1 MRLSRMWK
9 DECLC
14 EKKKS
19 MNRLKG
25 KINKYGDKNEEID
38 IGPGIFIKINRK
50 LSRRKFQNL

>member
-1 MRLSRMWK
+1 MWK
-9 DECLC
+9 DECLY
-14 EKKKS
+14 ETKKS

-25 KINKYGDKNEEID
+25 KINKYRDKNEEID